1 MTEELPTGDE
11 IDIDEAVKLTGLRRE
26 TLMRYKRDGKLS
38 GRVALVEQTQRNR
51 KLLFP
56 RSEIL
61 KLAGETEATT
71 GPVSSSLLAEC

>member
-38 GRVALVEQTQRNR
+38 GRVALVEQ
-51 KLLFP
+51 
-56 RSEIL
+56 I
-61 KLAGETEATT
+61 
-71 GPVSSSLLAEC
+71 